1 MFDRGPSL
9 VSTLRDSSLH
19 SSLQQPAYDLIQ
31 TIIVSDAAALVAAM
45 LTRQTPPVNNSR
57 SMPFESSDEDEDQGL
72 PFALNVDKDNSCWN
86 EFNAQ
91 GKIATLDSEYWMCIP
106 MLWADVLVDTD
117 PSVLPVSFSKAVFW
131 ALSRLS
137 MVEPPSNA
145 EMALPVRHW
154 LTCASEIS
162 HLFGWKVPCSSDD
175 GGDEKDSKN
184 SAKVSTLCIAF
195 VRSFKRLSPLYLC
208 VYTLLL
214 HNSILYLNHTPCNLH
229 SQ

>member
-1 MFDRGPSL
+1 MLDRGPSL

-45 LTRQTPPVNNSR
+45 LTSQRPPVINR
-57 SMPFESSDEDEDQGL
+57 SMSFESNDEDEDEGL
-72 PFALNVDKDNSCWN
+72 PFALDLDKDTSCWN

-106 MLWADVLVDTD
+106 MLWTDVLVDTD

-137 MVEPPSNA
+137 MVDSPSNA
-145 EMALPVRHW
+145 EMAVPVRHW
-154 LTCASEIS
+154 LTTCASEIS

-175 GGDEKDSKN
+175 GGDEKDAKN
-184 SAKVSTLCIAF
+184 SAKVSTLCIDF
-195 VRSFKRLSPLYLC
+195 IRSFKRLAPLYQYD
-208 VYTLLL
+208 YTLLP
-214 HNSILYLNHTPCNLH
+214 HN
-229 SQ
+229 

>member
-1 MFDRGPSL
+1 MLDRGPSL

-45 LTRQTPPVNNSR
+45 LNSQRPSVR
-57 SMPFESSDEDEDQGL
+57 SMSFEFNDEDEDRGL
-72 PFALNVDKDNSCWN
+72 PFALDLDKDISCWN

-91 GKIATLDSEYWMCIP
+91 GKIATLDSEHWMCIP

-137 MVEPPSNA
+137 MVEPPSNT
-145 EMALPVRHW
+145 EMELPVRHW
-154 LTCASEIS
+154 LTTCASEIY

-175 GGDEKDSKN
+175 GADVKEPKN
-184 SAKVSTLCIAF
+184 SAKVSSLCIAF
-195 VRSFKRLSPLYLC
+195 VRSFKRLAPLYLC
-208 VYTLLL
+208 V
-214 HNSILYLNHTPCNLH
+214 HT
-229 SQ
+229 SVA